1 MGEYIMNK
9 ITKKTTISKYLEE
22 EKNALLKQLLSN
34 YFLNKVSIE
43 LFFKVFDTVNKTPK
57 DVANFI
63 LDEKNGFDLG
73 VFGSRA
79 SGLSKYYG
87 YNGKGNYQ
95 GVECTLGSS
104 HSKFHG

>member
-1 MGEYIMNK
+1 MNK
-9 ITKKTTISKYLEE
+9 KAKKTSISKYLEE
-22 EKNALLKQLLSN
+22 EKNPLLKQLLSN
-34 YFLNKVSIE
+34 YFLNKVPVD
-43 LFFKVFDTVNKTPK
+43 LFFKVFDTVNQTPK

-79 SGLSKYYG
+79 SGLSDYYG

>member
-1 MGEYIMNK
+1 MKKKE
-9 ITKKTTISKYLEE
+9 TKTTISQYLES
-22 EKNALLKQLLSN
+22 EKNSTLNQLLSN
-34 YFLNKVSIE
+34 YFLNKVSID
-43 LFFKVFDTVNKTPK
+43 LFFKVFDKVNQTPK

-63 LDEKNGFDLG
+63 LDGKNAFDLG

-79 SGLSKYYG
+79 SGMSKYYG
-87 YNGKGNYQ
+87 YNGKNYYQ

>member
-1 MGEYIMNK
+1 MNK
-9 ITKKTTISKYLEE
+9 KITKTTISQYLKN
-22 EKNALLKQLLSN
+22 EKNSLLNQLLSN
-34 YFLNKVSIE
+34 YFLNNVSID
-43 LFFKVFDTVNKTPK
+43 LFFKVFDKVNQTPK
-57 DVANFI
+57 DVAEFI

-79 SGLSKYYG
+79 SGISNYYG
-87 YNGKGNYQ
+87 YNGKGYYQ